1 MLTRLAATGAA
12 LGVVALTAGS
22 MGPATGHGGGDRHG
36 HHGDVIRVL
45 STNTE
50 ESFLDLGDTG
60 PSLGD
65 EFVFTSDLT
74 KHGASVGH
82 TGVVCTVTS
91 VAREET
97 QCVGTAWFDK
107 HGQIA
112 IQGLVAGEPEVFSFP
127 ITGGTGAFE
136 STGGTLV
143 VKELSDDDDD
153 VTRELL
159 TFFLD

>member
-1 MLTRLAATGAA
+1 MLTRLAAMGAA

-22 MGPATGHGGGDRHG
+22 MGPATGNGDHHG
-36 HHGDVIRVL
+36 HHGSTIRVL

-50 ESFLDLGDTG
+50 EDNVDVGDPG
-60 PSLGD
+60 LSLGD
-65 EFVFTSDLT
+65 EFVFTSNLT
-74 KHGASVGH
+74 RHGKSVGH

-97 QCVGTAWFDK
+97 QCAGTASFNRG
-107 HGQIA
+107 GQIA
-112 IQGLVAGEPEVFSFP
+112 IQGLVAGERQVFSFP

-136 STGGTLV
+136 GADGTLV
-143 VKELSDDDDD
+143 VKEVSDNQ
-153 VTRELL
+153 ELL